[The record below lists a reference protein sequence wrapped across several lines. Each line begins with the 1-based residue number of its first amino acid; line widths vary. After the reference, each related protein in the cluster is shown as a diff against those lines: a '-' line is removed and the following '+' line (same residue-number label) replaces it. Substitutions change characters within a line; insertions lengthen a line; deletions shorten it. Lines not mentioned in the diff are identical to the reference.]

1 MSDGAEQK
9 LREES
14 AARLKAAR
22 RKAGYSSARS
32 AARSLR
38 FNENT
43 YKAHESGRN
52 GFGLADAKQYA
63 DAFRVSASW
72 LLTGSEEAPR
82 ELDRVPLGSEFQP
95 DPDFDETLSS
105 GYSPAAPYTPSVP
118 GAHPEIDV
126 RAGAGL
132 GTVGAHATLAIEA
145 GGTVTGHAVV
155 GEWVFPTTFTR
166 NELHATPSAV
176 IFMAVTGDSMT
187 PTLLPNDRIIV
198 DTAARAFGADGVYV
212 IDDGDGEPRVK
223 RLTKVLFSS
232 PPQVVIVSDNPAHGE
247 QTVELARIRVIGRV
261 CGRVSRL

>member
-1 MSDGAEQK
+1 METHER
-9 LREES
+9 LRLARERAGYAS
-14 AARLKAAR
+14 AAAA
-22 RKAGYSSARS
+22 AEALGIPYGTYSGHENGGRSPKPRAIARYAKFFKVS
-32 AARSLR
+32 VAWLMG
-38 FNENT
+38 E
-43 YKAHESGRN
+43 
-52 GFGLADAKQYA
+52 DA
-63 DAFRVSASW
+63 VP
-72 LLTGSEEAPR
+72 PR
-82 ELDRVPLGSEFQP
+82 ELERVPIGAEFPP
-95 DPDFDETLSS
+95 DPDFDETLSP
-105 GYSPAAPYTPSVP
+105 GYSPAAPYAPSVP

-132 GTVGAHATLAIEA
+132 GTIGAHATLAIEA

-155 GEWVFPTTFTR
+155 GEWVLPTTFTR
-166 NELHATPSAV
+166 NELHATPSAI